1 MDLRE
6 LLQTHRDDI
15 VREWVDRIR
24 REVSEH
30 YSSRPEEEV
39 TGTILEAAEANFA
52 VLTEADFSKMDVFI
66 EKITRMRLEVGFSLS
81 EVQGAFELYRT
92 ILVPILVR
100 ELDAPALIDVLKKLN
115 DCLSHTIRRFSD
127 HFQSLHEKAIR
138 DHAEG
143 LERVVEDRTRELSES
158 EAKYRTLVEDI
169 NDGYFV
175 TRKGIVIFANKA
187 FCDMHAYRVEE
198 VIGRPYLDFVAP
210 ESLKE
215 VARLYEERMSTG
227 GTRDQYI
234 YLRRCKDARE
244 LYSENKVKLITYEGE
259 TAIAGICRDV
269 TERVELEKQ
278 RMILVELEN
287 ERKTIALTTLN
298 QIMVTLSH
306 YLLNANTIIGGMARR
321 SVRTSSEAER
331 LASLEIIQEQANKTE
346 TVIAALKRV
355 AQIRTADYTP
365 ESHILM
371 IDLKN
376 EIEKT
381 LAET

>member
-1 MDLRE
+1 MDLRQ
-6 LLQTHRDDI
+6 LLQIHRDDI

-30 YSSRPEEEV
+30 YSRRPVEEV
-39 TGTILEAAEANFA
+39 TSTIVEATEANFA
-52 VLTEADFSKMDVFI
+52 VLTETDFSKMDVFI

-92 ILVPILVR
+92 ILVPILIR
-100 ELDAPALIDVLKKLN
+100 ELDASALVEALQKLN
-115 DCLSHTIRRFSD
+115 DCLSHTIWRFSD
-127 HFQSLHEKAIR
+127 YFQSLHEKAIR
-138 DHAEG
+138 DHAEE

-187 FCDMHAYRVEE
+187 FCDMHAYTIEE
-198 VIGRPYLDFVAP
+198 VIGRPYVDFVAP

-215 VARLYEERMSTG
+215 VMKLYGERMSTG
-227 GTRDQYI
+227 NARDQYI

-259 TAIAGICRDV
+259 AAIAGICRDV
-269 TERVELEKQ
+269 SERVELEKQ
-278 RMILVELEN
+278 RMILVKLEN

-321 SVRTSSEAER
+321 SVRTRSKAER
-331 LASLEIIQEQANKTE
+331 LASLEVIKEQANKTE
-346 TVIAALKRV
+346 TIIAALKRV

>member
-1 MDLRE
+1 M
-6 LLQTHRDDI
+6 
-15 VREWVDRIR
+15 
-24 REVSEH
+24 
-30 YSSRPEEEV
+30 
-39 TGTILEAAEANFA
+39 
-52 VLTEADFSKMDVFI
+52 
-66 EKITRMRLEVGFSLS
+66 
-81 EVQGAFELYRT
+81 
-92 ILVPILVR
+92 
-100 ELDAPALIDVLKKLN
+100 
-115 DCLSHTIRRFSD
+115 
-127 HFQSLHEKAIR
+127 
-138 DHAEG
+138 
-143 LERVVEDRTRELSES
+143 VEDRTGELRES
-158 EAKYRTLVEDI
+158 EAKYRMLVEDI

-187 FCDMHAYRVEE
+187 FCDMHAYTTEE

-210 ESLKE
+210 GSLKE

-227 GTRDQYI
+227 GAPDQYI

-244 LYSENKVKLITYEGE
+244 LYSENKVKLITYEGD

-269 TERVELEKQ
+269 SERMELEKQ
-278 RMILVELEN
+278 RLRLVELEN

-321 SVRTSSEAER
+321 SVRTTSETER
-331 LASLEIIQEQANKTE
+331 LASLEAIQDQANKTE

-355 AQIRTADYTP
+355 SRIRTADYTP
-365 ESHILM
+365 ESHVLM

-381 LAET
+381 LAETRRKES